1 MDSFTESSIM
11 APYLLKIFK
20 FVNDYLE
27 DKQYFV
33 ENRLTGADFMMGFAL
48 IV

>member
-1 MDSFTESSIM
+1 M

-27 DKQYFV
+27 DKQYFI
-33 ENRLTGADFMMGFAL
+33 ENRLTSADFMMGFAL